1 MGNIMTS
8 MWTAV
13 AGLSTNQSAL
23 NTAAHNITNANTEGF
38 VRQQSMATDG
48 YYNSISIKNQNYVIG
63 TGTAISSI
71 RQIRN
76 QFYDAAYRQEVC
88 REGFYEAQY
97 EAISEVEDLF
107 GEVGGVQFQKSIEE
121 LWSSMQELAK
131 SPDSLVVRSTVINA
145 ASDFLTRAKDIY
157 NQLCDYQA
165 DLNTKIKNSVNEI
178 NDLGNKIY
186 DLNLK
191 IAKIEIAGIENAN
204 DLRDMRNMYLD
215 DLSKLIDID
224 YYEEPT
230 GVVNVIAE
238 GANFVTN
245 MGVNEIGLETDDDG
259 FVTPYWKA
267 YKENVFADNEFFT
280 VTSKSDLGYLKGLM
294 MARGN
299 KQATAFDMPIEP
311 KESDYHTRAEYNN
324 ALNAYLTATEEYNKT
339 IDTSSIMTVMAQFDN
354 LISGM
359 ARTIDEVLAPNK
371 QIDILV
377 DDGNGN
383 LITKKI
389 TVLDEE
395 NAPVGM
401 DEKNTV
407 GETLFSR
414 IGVDRYQEVTV
425 KVYKRDEDG
434 RILTDNNGNVLTED
448 IIVKKYVEEDP
459 TNKSTLYTITE
470 LEVNKEVIHNYSKL
484 PLSTLQNNNEYG
496 YNSVVID
503 LVDVWDKEFS
513 KIAPGT
519 MTEYNFQDYYTAMI
533 EDMGNVGYTMKIMM
547 EGQQT
552 MVDSASDTRENYM
565 GVSTDEELS
574 NLMKAQNAYNASSRY
589 FNVIN
594 GMLETLIL
602 GLG

>member
-1 MGNIMTS
+1 
-8 MWTAV
+8 
-13 AGLSTNQSAL
+13 
-23 NTAAHNITNANTEGF
+23 
-38 VRQQSMATDG
+38 MATDS

-76 QFYDAAYRQEVC
+76 QFYDAAYRQEVS
-88 REGFYEAQY
+88 REGFYKAQY
-97 EAISEVEDLF
+97 EAISEVEGLF

-157 NQLCDYQA
+157 NQLCEYQI

-186 DLNLK
+186 DLNQK
-191 IAKIEIAGIENAN
+191 IVKIEMAGIENAN

-215 DLSKLIDID
+215 DLSKLIDIE

-230 GVVNVIAE
+230 GAVNVIAE

-245 MGVNEIGLETDDDG
+245 MGCNEIGLNTDDAG

-267 YKENVFADNEFFT
+267 YKEDVFADNEFYT
-280 VTSKSDLGYLKGLM
+280 ITPKSDYGYLKGLM
-294 MARGN
+294 MARGD
-299 KQATAFDMPIEP
+299 KQASMIDMPIEP
-311 KESDYHTRAEYNN
+311 KESDYTSTAEYNN

-339 IDTSSIMTVMAQFDN
+339 IDTSSIMSVMTQFDT
-354 LISGM
+354 LISGI
-359 ARTIDEVLAPNK
+359 ARNIDDVLAPNTE
-371 QIDILV
+371 IDIIV
-377 DDGNGN
+377 EDDYGN
-383 LITKKI
+383 LVNRKMTI
-389 TVLDEE
+389 LDEK

-401 DEKNTV
+401 DEKTTV

-414 IGVDRYQEVTV
+414 VGVDRYEDVKVTV
-425 KVYKRDEDG
+425 YRRDENGQIIRDIDG
-434 RILTDNNGNVLTED
+434 NALTEE
-448 IIVKKYVEEDP
+448 IVVKKYVEENP
-459 TNKSTLYTITE
+459 ENKSTLYTISE
-470 LEVNKEVIHNYSKL
+470 LQVNPEVIHNYSKL
-484 PLSTLQNNNEYG
+484 PLSTLENNNEYG
-496 YNSVVID
+496 YNTVVID
-503 LVDVWDKEFS
+503 LVEVWDKEFA

-519 MTEYNFQDYYTAMI
+519 MTNYNFQDYYTAMI

-552 MVDSASDTRENYM
+552 MVDSANDTRENYM

-574 NLMKAQNAYNASSRY
+574 NLMKSQNAYNASSRY

-594 GMLETLIL
+594 SMLETLIL